1 MSDTVWHKPV
11 TIIAEA
17 GVNHN
22 GCVETACRM
31 IDVAADCGADAV
43 KFQTF
48 EPERLVSRFA
58 PKAAYQRRR
67 TAADESQLQMIERLR
82 LPAEDHRRLLAGC
95 RRRGVAFMSSAFDL
109 ESIDLLVELGLETF
123 KVPSG
128 EITNDPYLRK
138 IGALG
143 RRVILSTGMADME
156 EIGRALEILTTAGT
170 NRDDITVLQCNTGYP
185 TPMRDVNL
193 RAMQTIREVFSV
205 TVGYSDHTEGME
217 AAIAA
222 VAMGA
227 TVIEKHFTLDSTM
240 AGPDHIASAEPG
252 QFRALVAAVR
262 NTELAMGDGIKRP
275 SPSERQNRAVARKSV
290 VAAVD
295 IPAGSVITPEML
307 AVKRPG
313 TGVPPGDLE
322 TLVGS
327 RARRSIERDEVI
339 TWQAVER
346 GVLV

>member
-1 MSDTVWHKPV
+1 M
-11 TIIAEA
+11 IIAES

-58 PKAAYQRRR
+58 PKAAYQQRH

-82 LPAEDHRRLLAGC
+82 LSAEDHRRLLARC
-95 RRRGVAFMSSAFDL
+95 RRRGIVFMSSAFDL
-109 ESIDLLVELGLETF
+109 ESIDVLVGLGLETF

-128 EITNDPYLRK
+128 EITDDPYLRK

-143 RRVILSTGMADME
+143 RRVILSTGMADMD
-156 EIGRALEILTTAGT
+156 EIGRALEILTAAGT
-170 NRDDITVLQCNTGYP
+170 ERDSITVLQCNTEYP

-193 RAMQTIREVFSV
+193 RAMQTIREAFGVA
-205 TVGYSDHTEGME
+205 VGYSDHTEGIE
-217 AAIAA
+217 VAIAA

-227 TVIEKHFTLDSTM
+227 TVIEKHFTLDRTM
-240 AGPDHIASAEPG
+240 AGPDHSASVEPE
-252 QFRALVAAVR
+252 QLRALAAAVR
-262 NTELAMGDGIKRP
+262 NVELAMGDGIKRP
-275 SPSERQNRAVARKSV
+275 SPSERRNRAVARKSV
-290 VAAVD
+290 VAAVN
-295 IPAGSVITPEML
+295 IPAGSVIAPEML

-322 TLVGS
+322 MLIGS
-327 RARRSIERDEVI
+327 RTRRSIDHDEVI

-346 GVLV
+346 SVLV